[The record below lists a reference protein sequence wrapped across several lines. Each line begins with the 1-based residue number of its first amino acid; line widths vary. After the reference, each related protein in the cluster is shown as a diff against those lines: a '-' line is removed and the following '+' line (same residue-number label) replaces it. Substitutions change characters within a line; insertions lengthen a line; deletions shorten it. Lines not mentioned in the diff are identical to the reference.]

1 MLAKNVTGTVDTRR
15 NMEQFIG
22 LTPPLLNALREVASP
37 SLFKRKIPTDAREKL
52 IELGYVEQRLGGL
65 VATAKGNRYLAIR
78 LARRKRK
85 RIWRPG
91 E

>member
-1 MLAKNVTGTVDTRR
+1 
-15 NMEQFIG
+15 MEQFIG
-22 LTPPLLNALREVASP
+22 LTPPLLNALREVARP
-37 SLFKRKIPTDAREKL
+37 GLFKRKIPADAREKL

-65 VATAKGNRYLAIR
+65 VATEKGNLYLVGR